1 MVAFPHYRNPRPLRR
16 WWPRAA
22 RRGTP
27 FAGVRS
33 GSKRKRR
40 SHGFLRLA
48 GYFIFYGVLVMG
60 LSTLVGYGYRTLRS
74 HPRFAIQRID
84 IKGAGPSAE
93 REIRQIL
100 EPVLGHNVFSL
111 DLGSLQ
117 RRILD
122 YPRVKSVI
130 VRGEVSGILRLEV
143 VEHEPAGLV
152 QIDNRILV
160 VNREGDMLGSYEH
173 FGRAL
178 DLPVLIGLDGND
190 DLTLLIERGLAT
202 LSALREA
209 SLVFWDNVETLDLTN
224 PENMVVTLRSEAA
237 PIFLGNQVIAANIV
251 NYLSIAQRVR
261 EDYPQLQYIELG
273 FPNQVAVMPV
283 RGEE

>member
-1 MVAFPHYRNPRPLRR
+1 
-16 WWPRAA
+16 
-22 RRGTP
+22 
-27 FAGVRS
+27 
-33 GSKRKRR
+33 
-40 SHGFLRLA
+40 
-48 GYFIFYGVLVMG
+48 MG

-74 HPRFAIQRID
+74 HPRFAIQQIE
-84 IKGAGPSAE
+84 IQGAGPSAE

-122 YPRVKSVI
+122 YPRVKSVV
-130 VRGEVSGILRLEV
+130 VRGEVSGTLRLDV

-152 QIDNRILV
+152 QIENRILV

-173 FGRAL
+173 FGRPL
-178 DLPVLIGLDGND
+178 DLPVLVGLEGNE
-190 DLTLLIERGLAT
+190 DLTVLIERGLAT
-202 LSALREA
+202 LAALRDT
-209 SLVFWDNVETLDLTN
+209 SLVFWDNVETLNLGN
-224 PENMVVTLRSEAA
+224 PENMIVTLRSEPA
-237 PIFLGNQVIAANIV
+237 PIYLGRRVIAENIM

-273 FPNQVAVMPV
+273 YPNQVAVMPV